1 MSWTGKVK
9 IQTLRKLDVLPPWLF
24 SRVETYLIFL
34 RQPPPTVSRFLPI
47 SQGGSNLNYDFS
59 PGTSPPFS
67 EANRSGF
74 GSVMN
79 DNRNIMSTITFPS
92 ADDSVAV
99 DTSNFECHGKS
110 PWLGGMDNISSS
122 SSTATS
128 ASNTSD
134 SALSTPSL
142 PSPTEPGF
150 APTHDEPQ
158 SHTDELH
165 NLDSILDQ

>member
-1 MSWTGKVK
+1 M
-9 IQTLRKLDVLPPWLF
+9 
-24 SRVETYLIFL
+24 
-34 RQPPPTVSRFLPI
+34 
-47 SQGGSNLNYDFS
+47 SQGGSNLSYDFS

-67 EANRSGF
+67 EANWSGF

-79 DNRNIMSTITFPS
+79 ANRNVMSTITFPS
-92 ADDSVAV
+92 VDGSAAV
-99 DTSNFECHGKS
+99 DTSSSECHGKS
-110 PWLGGMDNISSS
+110 PWQGGMDNISSS

-134 SALSTPSL
+134 STALSTPSL

-150 APTHDEPQ
+150 DPTHHEPP